1 MVWTF
6 VPVAFLL
13 TLSPGPAFALV
24 VRTALAADGRSAVL
38 AILGNGVGVI
48 TWALLSIAG
57 ITALIAASEAAF
69 AVLRVAGAAVLVVLG
84 VQYLRAAR
92 RAEDGKADPGRDLPP
107 PSGRGPFRDGLLTGV
122 ANPKLAVFFVALFP
136 QFVPEG
142 SNVLAATLLMGLLVV
157 TFDLLWYG
165 SVAFGVARAKR
176 AFVGSRL
183 ARRIEQITGTV
194 LIGLGLRMA
203 VERN

>member
-69 AVLRVAGAAVLVVLG
+69 AVLRVTGAAVLVVLG

-92 RAEDGKADPGRDLPP
+92 RAGAEEADPARDLPA

>member
-24 VRTALAADGRSAVL
+24 VRTALAADARSALL
-38 AILGNGVGVI
+38 AIVGNGVGVI

-69 AVLRVAGAAVLVVLG
+69 LVLRVAGAVVLVVIG
-84 VQYLRAAR
+84 VQYLRTAR
-92 RAEDGKADPGRDLPP
+92 RAPGEGADLDIEPLPA
-107 PSGRGPFRDGLLTGV
+107 SGRGPFRDGLLTGL

-136 QFVPEG
+136 QFVPED
-142 SNVLAATLLMGLLVV
+142 SNVLAATLLMGMLVV
-157 TFDLLWYG
+157 AFDVLWYG
-165 SVAFGVARAKR
+165 SVAYGVARAKR
-176 AFVGSRL
+176 AFLGSSL
-183 ARRIEQITGTV
+183 ARRIEQLTGAV
-194 LIGLGLRMA
+194 LVGLGLRLA
-203 VERN
+203 VEKS